1 MKKYISKLLPQ
12 QLKNQYH
19 KYRAKKAIKKYGN
32 PSSKLKIIGITGTDG
47 KTSTATMLYE
57 ILKAANKKVGLI
69 STISAKI
76 GDKEYSTGFHVTSP
90 DPEDLQKFLKEM
102 VDANMEYVVLETT
115 SHGLYQNRVYGIK
128 YIAALYTNITHEHL
142 DHHKTYKNYVKVK
155 AKLMQQTDK
164 ENGFVVLNH
173 DDQSYD
179 LLQKYAKEL
188 DIKTYTYGL
197 SEKSDIYA
205 TDINQEIEKTSFTV
219 NFRGSEHHM
228 ELHIPGRYNIY
239 NSLAAIM
246 AGLRINIKP
255 EVINKGL
262 QTIKEIEG
270 RWEVIQKKPFKV
282 VVDFAHTPNAL
293 YNVLKFAQ
301 EDNGKGRVI
310 VVFGSAGKRDK
321 SKRPLMGKAAG
332 TFADISIVTVEDPRG
347 ESIKNTI
354 GSIVMGLKWMNK
366 VENTDYFIIED
377 RRKAI
382 EMAIKLAEPKDTII
396 IAGKGHEETLNLD
409 GIHEIPWSDPRVT
422 EELLNIHKQ
431 NLNNQDNK

>member
-1 MKKYISKLLPQ
+1 MKQFISKLLPQ
-12 QLKNQYH
+12 PIKNEYH
-19 KYRAKKAIKKYGN
+19 KYRAKKAIKKYDN
-32 PSSKLKIIGITGTDG
+32 PSAKLKIIGITGTDG

-57 ILKAANKKVGLI
+57 ILKAGGKKVGLI

-90 DPEDLQKFLKEM
+90 DPEDLQKFLKNM
-102 VDANMEYVVLETT
+102 VDAGTEYVVLETT
-115 SHGLYQNRVYGIK
+115 SHGLYQNRVYGVK
-128 YIAALYTNITHEHL
+128 YIAALYTNVTHEHL
-142 DHHKTYKNYVKVK
+142 DHHKTYENYVKAK
-155 AKLMQQTDK
+155 AQLMHQTNLTD
-164 ENGFVVLNH
+164 GYVVLNH
-173 DDQSYD
+173 DDQSYP
-179 LLQKYAKEL
+179 LLLEHAQKL
-188 DIKTYTYGL
+188 NLKTYTYGL

-205 TDINQEIEKTSFTV
+205 TDINQEIEKTSFV
-219 NFRGSEHHM
+219 INFRGTEHHM
-228 ELHIPGRYNIY
+228 ELKLPGRYNIY

-246 AGLRINIKP
+246 AAIRIDIKLD
-255 EVINKGL
+255 VIAKGL
-262 QTIKEIEG
+262 QSVESIEG
-270 RWEVIQKKPFKV
+270 RWEVIQKHPFKV

-301 EDNGKGRVI
+301 EENEKGRVI

-347 ESIKNTI
+347 ESVKSTI

-366 VENTDYFIIED
+366 VENTDYFIVED

-382 EMAIKLAEPKDTII
+382 EMAIELAEPKDTILI
-396 IAGKGHEETLNLD
+396 TGKGHEETLNLD

-431 NLNNQDNK
+431 NLNNKNKK